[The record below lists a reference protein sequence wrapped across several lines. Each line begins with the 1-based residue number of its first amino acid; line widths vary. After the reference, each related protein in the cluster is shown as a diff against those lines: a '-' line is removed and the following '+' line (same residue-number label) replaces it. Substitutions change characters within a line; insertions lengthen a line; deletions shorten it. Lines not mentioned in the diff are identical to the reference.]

1 MIKTIPKKGKC
12 KKAKWLS
19 EEALQRAVNRREA
32 TGKGEKERY
41 THLCMKCSL
50 EISNFLE
57 EISRLSHSIASISSY
72 WLLRKAT
79 HFASRP
85 ILFNVAQLL
94 CQYIS
99 TGEIWEEYIRLVI
112 VIPLVGVGC
121 REVKRWK
128 MWTATSYF
136 NKSKERVGLWM
147 NFSFWRSLVLLWK
160 KH

>member
-1 MIKTIPKKGKC
+1 MIIWVVKVFDVQFFWVC
-12 KKAKWLS
+12 F
-19 EEALQRAVNRREA
+19 A
-32 TGKGEKERY
+32 TSSQYLLLLLGLY
-41 THLCMKCSL
+41 HFCPFCAHICMKCPL
-50 EISNFLE
+50 GISNFLE